1 MKRILFSVIAAALL
15 GLLFFAL
22 KKAPPAA
29 DPASAAVP
37 PSDMAAPASASASAS
52 SASALTEVSAAVSA
66 QPEELIDPR
75 DILAQARAY
84 RINLVESLNQIR
96 SQCRPDWSRE
106 ECNQQTRNYL
116 RDRVQTRDMDAL
128 FALYDRYLQY
138 EEFLTASQP
147 VEGQDLKGMA
157 HLLNR
162 ARGMYF
168 DDQTRGWLFG
178 AEDARLGWEIARQDF
193 LADPPDELSPRQRV
207 EAYEALRKKHLGRY
221 AALFTLKEN
230 PLEDIEA
237 KLGLLAPEGEP
248 AEADR
253 SLYEALQQQRINA
266 VQRSAPHQ
274 ASG

>member
-1 MKRILFSVIAAALL
+1 MKRILFSVIAAALM
-15 GLLFFAL
+15 GLLFFVL
-22 KKAPPAA
+22 KKAPPEA

-52 SASALTEVSAAVSA
+52 SASSLTEVSAAVSA
-66 QPEELIDPR
+66 QPEELIDSR

-96 SQCRPDWSRE
+96 SQCRSEWTRE

-116 RDRVQTRDMDAL
+116 RDRVETRDTDAL
-128 FALYDRYLQY
+128 LALYDRYLQY
-138 EEFLTASQP
+138 EDFLTASQP

-237 KLGLLAPEGEP
+237 KLGLLAPEGVVRPEDSTTHR
-248 AEADR
+248 ELTR
-253 SLYEALQQQRINA
+253 QRLDA
-266 VQRSAPHQ
+266 MARVRR
-274 ASG
+274 